1 MNSEALQHS
10 VSDALYHVHD
20 PEFGINL
27 MDLGLIYG
35 IEIKDGVAHI
45 AMTLT
50 SASCPAGQVLLD
62 GVQAAA
68 ESVPGISRAEVTL
81 VWDPPWNPEM
91 LSPAARET
99 LGWE

>member
-1 MNSEALQHS
+1 MTTENLENAVSE
-10 VSDALYHVHD
+10 ALYHVHD

-35 IEIKDGVAHI
+35 ITVKDGVAHI

-50 SASCPAGQVLLD
+50 SVSCPAGQVLLD
-62 GVQAAA
+62 GVQCAA
-68 ESVPGISRAEVTL
+68 ESVPGISRAEVAL
-81 VWDPPWNPEM
+81 VWDPPWHPEM

>member
-1 MNSEALQHS
+1 MNLEALQTA

-35 IEIKDGVAHI
+35 IQVNDGVAHI

-62 GVQAAA
+62 GVQTAA

-81 VWDPPWNPEM
+81 VWDPPWHPEM
-91 LSPAARET
+91 LSPSARET
-99 LGWE
+99 LGWD